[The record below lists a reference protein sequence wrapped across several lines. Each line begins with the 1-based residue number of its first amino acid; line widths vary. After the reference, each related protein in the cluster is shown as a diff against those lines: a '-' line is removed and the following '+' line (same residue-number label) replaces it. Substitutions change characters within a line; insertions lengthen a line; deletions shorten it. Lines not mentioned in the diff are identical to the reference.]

1 MNKSLLFTALA
12 GILLSLA
19 AGCTADTH
27 QIHTPAYGEKPAG
40 YKFEKIKNAR
50 LELAFGGPQ
59 HLKSG
64 VPAEIFFILK
74 NQGEKPIVI
83 EEWRMN
89 EPDNLRVECQIWLP
103 GQKEPD
109 PDRWLSMDLPVKQP
123 ELRYFLKLNPG
134 NQTRI
139 AKKLDFVESLVV
151 TPGAERRYFIRA
163 SLNLSSVKCSSPVA
177 AIAVTSGN

>member
-1 MNKSLLFTALA
+1 MNRFLLATVLCCV
-12 GILLSLA
+12 LSA
-19 AGCTADTH
+19 MAGCTANAPR
-27 QIHTPAYGEKPAG
+27 IHTPAYGEKPAD
-40 YKFEKIKNAR
+40 YKFEKIRNAR
-50 LELAFGGPQ
+50 LELVFAGPQ
-59 HLKSG
+59 YLKAG
-64 VPAEIFFILK
+64 TPAEIFFILK
-74 NQGEKPIVI
+74 NKGEKPVCI

-89 EPDNLRVECQIWLP
+89 EQDNLRVECQVWLP

-134 NQTRI
+134 NQTRV

-163 SLNLSSVKCSSPVA
+163 SLNLSSVKCASPVA
-177 AIAVTSGN
+177 AIAITSAN